1 MKRSPQHSATG
12 LLHAVTF
19 VYFHTFQKKPR
30 TMKNGLLL
38 IAAIMLITAASCK
51 KDKKTGKTE
60 ALIFNETHCSDPW
73 VRDVPGN
80 STNFTQKLQAWLIAK
95 TGVPIGEPKREF
107 NKEKGNYC
115 LACSCLSGN
124 VSIIRVTKG
133 TEQKFIDLGFKKVE

>member
-1 MKRSPQHSATG
+1 MNETCYPTFSNG
-12 LLHAVTF
+12 HAVTF

-38 IAAIMLITAASCK
+38 IAAITLFTAASCK
-51 KDKKTGKTE
+51 KDKKNGKSV
-60 ALIFNETHCSDPW
+60 ALVFNETHCSDPW
-73 VRDVPGN
+73 ARDVPSN

-124 VSIIRVTKG
+124 VTVIWPVKG